1 MVTHLLLRYFGFITL
16 QPLYPEEPHRAK
28 TEKRGNGGVQMG
40 GDGAEIQELLWKN
53 SAEVLLS
60 KLEFRDQGH
69 SKSNSG
75 KETAL

>member
-16 QPLYPEEPHRAK
+16 QPLYPEEPHRAQ
-28 TEKRGNGGVQMG
+28 TEKRVNGAEQMG
-40 GDGAEIQELLWKN
+40 GEGAEIQEQLGKN
-53 SAEVLLS
+53 AAEVLLS